1 MIWNL
6 LLQGFIEIF
15 NILIS
20 PFIVVISTLP
30 VKDILNAFDS
40 VSIIFESIS
49 AGFGILSYV
58 AGGSWI
64 IVLPLTLNTILIV
77 SEFGLSIL
85 WWALH
90 KTHIAG
96 GGR

>member
-15 NILIS
+15 NILVS

-49 AGFGILSYV
+49 AGVGILSYV

>member
-49 AGFGILSYV
+49 AGVGILSYV

-77 SEFGLSIL
+77 SEFGLSII

>member
-49 AGFGILSYV
+49 AGVGILSYV
-58 AGGSWI
+58 AGCSWI

>member
-40 VSIIFESIS
+40 ISIIFESIS
-49 AGFGILSYV
+49 AAVGILSYV

>member
-30 VKDILNAFDS
+30 VKEILNAFDS

-49 AGFGILSYV
+49 AGVGILSYV

>member
-20 PFIVVISTLP
+20 PFIVIVSTLP
-30 VKDILNAFDS
+30 VKDILNAFNS

-49 AGFGILSYV
+49 AGVGILSYV

-96 GGR
+96 GGH

>member
-49 AGFGILSYV
+49 AGVGILSYV

-85 WWALH
+85 W
-90 KTHIAG
+90 
-96 GGR
+96 

>member
-20 PFIVVISTLP
+20 PFILIVSTLP
-30 VKDILNAFDS
+30 IKDILNAFNS
-40 VSIIFESIS
+40 VSIIFEFIS
-49 AGFGILSYV
+49 AGVGILSYV

-85 WWALH
+85 WWALY
-90 KTHIAG
+90 KTHITG
-96 GGR
+96 GGH

>member
-15 NILIS
+15 NILVS

-49 AGFGILSYV
+49 AGVGILSYV

-64 IVLPLTLNTILIV
+64 IILPLTLNTILIV

>member
-49 AGFGILSYV
+49 ASVGILSYV

>member
-30 VKDILNAFDS
+30 VKDILNAFAS

-49 AGFGILSYV
+49 AGVGILSYV

-96 GGR
+96 GGH

>member
-20 PFIVVISTLP
+20 PAIVVISALP
-30 VKDILNAFDS
+30 VKDILNAFNS
-40 VSIIFESIS
+40 VSIIFESLS
-49 AGFGILSYV
+49 AGVGILSYI

-64 IVLPLTLNTILIV
+64 IILPLTLNTVLVV

-85 WWALH
+85 WLILH

-96 GGR
+96 GGH

>member
-15 NILIS
+15 NILVS

-49 AGFGILSYV
+49 ASVGILSYV

>member
-49 AGFGILSYV
+49 AAVGILSYV

>member
-6 LLQGFIEIF
+6 LSQGFIEIF

-49 AGFGILSYV
+49 AGVGILSYV

>member
-20 PFIVVISTLP
+20 PFILIVSTLP
-30 VKDILNAFDS
+30 IKDILNAFNS

-49 AGFGILSYV
+49 AGVGILSYV

-77 SEFGLSIL
+77 SEFGVSIL

-96 GGR
+96 GGH

>member
-20 PFIVVISTLP
+20 PFILIASTLP
-30 VKDILNAFDS
+30 IKDILNAFNS

-49 AGFGILSYV
+49 AGVGILSYV

-96 GGR
+96 GGH

>member
-1 MIWNL
+1 
-6 LLQGFIEIF
+6 
-15 NILIS
+15 
-20 PFIVVISTLP
+20 
-30 VKDILNAFDS
+30 
-40 VSIIFESIS
+40 
-49 AGFGILSYV
+49 LSYV

>member
-20 PFIVVISTLP
+20 PALVILSSLP
-30 VKDILNAFDS
+30 VKDILNSFNSA
-40 VSIIFESIS
+40 SIIFESIS
-49 AGFGILSYV
+49 AGVGILSYI

-64 IVLPLTLNTILIV
+64 IILPLTLNTILIA
-77 SEFGLSIL
+77 SEFILSIL
-85 WWALH
+85 WWVLH

-96 GGR
+96 GGH

>member
-49 AGFGILSYV
+49 AGVGILSYV

>member
-49 AGFGILSYV
+49 AGVGILSYV

-90 KTHIAG
+90 ETHIAG

>member
-20 PFIVVISTLP
+20 PFIVIVSTLP
-30 VKDILNAFDS
+30 VKDILNAFNS
-40 VSIIFESIS
+40 VSIIFESVS
-49 AGFGILSYV
+49 AGVGILSYV

-96 GGR
+96 GGH

>member
-20 PFIVVISTLP
+20 PAIVVISALP
-30 VKDILNAFDS
+30 VKDILNAFNS
-40 VSIIFESIS
+40 VSIIFESLS
-49 AGFGILSYV
+49 AGVGILSYI

-64 IVLPLTLNTILIV
+64 IILPLTLNTVLVV

-85 WWALH
+85 WWILH

-96 GGR
+96 GGH

>member
-20 PFIVVISTLP
+20 PFILIVSTLP
-30 VKDILNAFDS
+30 IKDILNAFNS

-49 AGFGILSYV
+49 AGVGILSYV

-96 GGR
+96 GGH

>member
-40 VSIIFESIS
+40 FSIIFESIS
-49 AGFGILSYV
+49 AGVGILSYV

>member
-49 AGFGILSYV
+49 AGVGILSYV

-85 WWALH
+85 WWVLH

>member
-49 AGFGILSYV
+49 AGVGILSYV

-96 GGR
+96 GGH

>member
-49 AGFGILSYV
+49 AVVGILSYV